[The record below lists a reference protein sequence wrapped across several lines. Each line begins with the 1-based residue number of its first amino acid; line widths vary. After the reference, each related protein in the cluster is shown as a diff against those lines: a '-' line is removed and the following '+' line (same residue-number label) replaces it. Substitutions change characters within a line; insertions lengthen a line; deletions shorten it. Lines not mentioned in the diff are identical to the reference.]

1 MATPISATFFGGI
14 VRRLRRD
21 AKLTH
26 EQLAEKAECHPTY
39 ISLVERGKRNP
50 SLDMVLRLSRAL
62 ECPAWKLVRETE
74 QELCS

>member
-1 MATPISATFFGGI
+1 MWVTTPISASLFGDI
-14 VRRLRRD
+14 VRRLRKD

-50 SLDMVLRLSRAL
+50 SLDMVLRLGRAL
-62 ECPAWKLVRETE
+62 EYPAWKLVRETE
-74 QELCS
+74 QEL

>member
-1 MATPISATFFGGI
+1 MWVTTPISASLFGDI
-14 VRRLRRD
+14 VRRLRKD

-62 ECPAWKLVRETE
+62 EYPAWKLVRETE
-74 QELCS
+74 QEL

>member
-1 MATPISATFFGGI
+1 MATPISAALFGGI
-14 VRRLRRD
+14 LRRLRKD
-21 AKLTH
+21 ADLTH

-62 ECPAWKLVRETE
+62 ECPAWELVRETE
-74 QELCS
+74 AELWP

>member
-1 MATPISATFFGGI
+1 MTTPISATLFGGI
-14 VRRLRRD
+14 LRRLRKD

-50 SLDMVLRLSRAL
+50 SLDMVLKLSRAL
-62 ECPAWKLVRETE
+62 EYPAWKLVRETE
-74 QELCS
+74 LELFS

>member
-1 MATPISATFFGGI
+1 MATPISATLFGGI
-14 VRRLRRD
+14 VRRLRKN

-26 EQLAEKAECHPTY
+26 EQLAERAECHPTY

-62 ECPAWKLVRETE
+62 EYPAWKLVRETE
-74 QELCS
+74 HELWP

>member
-14 VRRLRRD
+14 VRRLRKN

-62 ECPAWKLVRETE
+62 KCPAWKLVRETE
-74 QELCS
+74 QELWS